1 MYRWLVRG
9 LAAVTLLFSSWSTL
23 RIADLAIFDL
33 AAPVTLGAAL
43 LCRRTGSS
51 AAAPGSLKLP
61 LIGIGL
67 LLLGGYLALT
77 TCPDTEEHIQKVT
90 VLVLAFTAMA
100 GLGWV
105 FADRGIFRVTEIL
118 ALLCLSGSI
127 SSGVAILQGRLGMFV
142 GLMPA
147 KVEAW
152 GRMSGLTQHPLEA
165 GSVAAFAAALAL
177 GLMIYKKG
185 WTRPLFVLLA
195 ALNIYSMEYS
205 ASLTAVFAFCAAV
218 VAVAI
223 FYRAWLF
230 LSVLAIFSITL
241 GGGLAAS
248 SSLPGPL
255 ASRLQTIFELGGN
268 YTTVQTRERQLRQT
282 IEQIDGG
289 TLLLGNGYSMAN
301 LPDGKEIHNGFLGAL
316 FHFGLLGL
324 ASQCVFIWYFLNGLL
339 SNASRELRAVLL
351 GCAVVFLLE
360 YSTGPA
366 LARRTVWVP
375 MFLIAAY
382 VGSAAATRSNVR
394 VAGAVTPLTPVE
406 PHA

>member
-9 LAAVTLLFSSWSTL
+9 LAAVTLLFSSWSAL
-23 RIADLAIFDL
+23 RVADLAIFDL

-43 LCRRTGSS
+43 LCKRTDTS

-61 LIGIGL
+61 FIGIGL

-77 TCPDTEEHIQKVT
+77 TCTDTVEHIKKVG
-90 VLVLAFTAMA
+90 VLVLAFSAMA

-105 FADRGIFRVTEIL
+105 FAARGIFSVAEVL

-127 SSGVAILQGRLGMFV
+127 GSGVAILQGRLGMFMSV
-142 GLMPA
+142 MPA

-165 GSVAAFAAALAL
+165 GSVAALAAAIAL
-177 GLMIYKKG
+177 GLAIYKKG
-185 WTRPLFVLLA
+185 WMRLVILLA
-195 ALNIYSMEYS
+195 VLNVYSMEYS
-205 ASLTAVFAFCAAV
+205 ASLTAIFALCAAV
-218 VAVAI
+218 VAVAML
-223 FYRAWLF
+223 FRAWPL
-230 LSVLAIFSITL
+230 LAAMAICAVAL
-241 GGGLAAS
+241 GGGLVVS

-268 YTTVQTRERQLRQT
+268 YTTVQSRERQLRQT
-282 IEQIDGG
+282 IEQIDGS
-289 TLLLGNGYSMAN
+289 TVFLGNGYNTAD
-301 LPDGKEIHNGFLGAL
+301 LPDGKEIHNGFLAAV
-316 FHFGLLGL
+316 FHFGILGL
-324 ASQCVFIWYFLNGLL
+324 AGQCVFIGYFLSGLL
-339 SNASRELRAVLL
+339 SNASRELRGILL

-360 YSTGPA
+360 YCTSPV

-382 VGSAAATRSNVR
+382 VGSAASTRSR
-394 VAGAVTPLTPVE
+394 VPAGRAVTSLSPVA

>member
-1 MYRWLVRG
+1 MYRWLIRG

-23 RIADLAIFDL
+23 RVADFAIFDL
-33 AAPVTLGAAL
+33 AAPLALGAAL
-43 LCRRTGSS
+43 LCKRTDGTS
-51 AAAPGSLKLP
+51 AAPGSLRLP

-67 LLLGGYLALT
+67 LLLGGYLALAT
-77 TCPDTEEHIQKVT
+77 APEAEEHIQKLT
-90 VLVLAFTAMA
+90 VLVLAFIAMA
-100 GLGWV
+100 GLGWIL
-105 FADRGIFRVTEIL
+105 ADRGILSVTETL
-118 ALLCLSGSI
+118 VLLCLSGTV

-165 GSVAAFAAALAL
+165 GSVSAFAAALAL
-177 GLMIYKKG
+177 GLVIYRKG
-185 WTRPLFVLLA
+185 WTRAAFAVLA
-195 ALNIYSMEYS
+195 ALNVWSMEYS
-205 ASLTAVFAFCAAV
+205 ASLTAVFALCAAV
-218 VAVAI
+218 VAVAMY
-223 FYRAWLF
+223 YRAFVF
-230 LSVLAIFSITL
+230 LGALAVLVMTL

-255 ASRLQTIFELGGN
+255 ASRLQTIVELGGN
-268 YTTVQTRERQLRQT
+268 YTTVQSRARQLRQT
-282 IEQIDGG
+282 IDQIDGS
-289 TLLLGNGYSMAN
+289 TIFLGNGYSYAN

-316 FHFGLLGL
+316 FHFGILGL
-324 ASQCVFIWYFLNGLL
+324 ASQCVFIWYFLTGLL
-339 SNASRELRAVLL
+339 SNTSRELRAILL
-351 GCAVVFLLE
+351 GCTVVFLLE

-382 VGSAAATRSNVR
+382 MGRATSNRTSVLAGPAAV
-394 VAGAVTPLTPVE
+394 PLTPIE

>member
-9 LAAVTLLFSSWSTL
+9 LAAVTLLFSSWSAL

-33 AAPVTLGAAL
+33 AAPLTLGAAL
-43 LCRRTGSS
+43 LCRRTDTS
-51 AAAPGSLKLP
+51 AAVPGSLKLP
-61 LIGIGL
+61 LIGVGL
-67 LLLGGYLALT
+67 LLLGGYVALT
-77 TCPDTEEHIQKVT
+77 TCSDTEEHIQKVT

-100 GLGWV
+100 TLGWV
-105 FADRGIFRVTEIL
+105 FADRGIFSVTEIL
-118 ALLCLSGSI
+118 SLLCLSGSI
-127 SSGVAILQGRLGMFV
+127 GSGIAILQGRLGMFV

-165 GSVAAFAAALAL
+165 GSVAAFSAVIAL
-177 GLMIYKKG
+177 GLVIYKRG
-185 WTRPLFVLLA
+185 WMRLFILLA
-195 ALNIYSMEYS
+195 ALNVYSMEYS

-218 VAVAI
+218 VAIAI
-223 FYRAWLF
+223 FFRAWLF
-230 LSVLAIFSITL
+230 LGVMATLTITL
-241 GGGLAAS
+241 GGGLAVS

-255 ASRLQTIFELGGN
+255 ASRLETILALGGN

-282 IEQIDGG
+282 IEQIDGS
-289 TLLLGNGYSMAN
+289 TIFLGNGYNMAK
-301 LPDGKEIHNGFLGAL
+301 LPDGKEIHNGFLAAM
-316 FHFGLLGL
+316 FHFGILGL
-324 ASQCVFIWYFLNGLL
+324 ASQCVFIWYFLRGLL
-339 SNASRELRAVLL
+339 SNASRELRGILL

-382 VGSAAATRSNVR
+382 IGSATSSRSRVPVGQTAAPF
-394 VAGAVTPLTPVE
+394 APVE
-406 PHA
+406 PYA